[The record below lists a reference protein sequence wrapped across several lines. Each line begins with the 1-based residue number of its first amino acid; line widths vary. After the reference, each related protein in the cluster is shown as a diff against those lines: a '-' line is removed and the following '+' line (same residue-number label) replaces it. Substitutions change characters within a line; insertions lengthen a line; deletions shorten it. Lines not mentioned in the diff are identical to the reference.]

1 MTKPRA
7 RALGAAVIFAD
18 RRSNPPRIDVWPR
31 RLGLACP
38 AYSGACVDMRHPD
51 IETEHDIEIGMRDSA
66 EIIRT
71 TLRAGRRVA
80 IVCTD
85 ARQVDFAVDALR
97 DMQAA

>member
-1 MTKPRA
+1 
-7 RALGAAVIFAD
+7 
-18 RRSNPPRIDVWPR
+18 
-31 RLGLACP
+31 
-38 AYSGACVDMRHPD
+38 MRHPD